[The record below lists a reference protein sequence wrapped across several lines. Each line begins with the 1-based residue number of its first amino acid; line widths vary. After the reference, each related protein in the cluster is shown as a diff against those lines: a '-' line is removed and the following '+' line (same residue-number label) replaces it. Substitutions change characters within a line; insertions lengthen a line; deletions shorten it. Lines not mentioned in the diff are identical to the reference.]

1 MLAADVTELG
11 MIAVHLPFDQRSA
24 PATQRRVMALQAQLA
39 SVLPLA
45 SAAAN
50 RLDLLRGAGPLP
62 ADLSDLLD
70 DVTAWLARDGGSPG
84 QAGALIRRCTAMAHA
99 AEARTDWESLLMA
112 SACIRIADFV
122 TGLAAGQ
129 RLANRS
135 APRPPGHRQGAERRF
150 CTGP

>member
-99 AEARTDWESLLMA
+99 AEARTDWNH
-112 SACIRIADFV
+112 C
-122 TGLAAGQ
+122 
-129 RLANRS
+129 
-135 APRPPGHRQGAERRF
+135 
-150 CTGP
+150 